1 MWREEHS
8 TFQDYVRIH
17 WHMHES
23 RAYEFLK
30 AAEIMK
36 SVAGCK
42 IQPEN
47 ASQLRPFA
55 AVAPAD
61 RAADGYLIP
70 SR

>member
-1 MWREEHS
+1 
-8 TFQDYVRIH
+8 
-17 WHMHES
+17 MHES